1 MDEAEARIGTRLGNY
16 ALREIIGRGGMG
28 VVYYAEHIYIG
39 KPVAVKVLHKQ
50 YFDQPKAR
58 ERFLQEAQAASVID
72 HPNIVGVTDFGEA
85 PDGTVFLVMAHV
97 QGQALDR
104 VIRAEGRLPLF
115 RTLVILSQVTRA
127 LAAAHDKGIIH
138 HDLKPE
144 NIMLDV
150 RRGRR
155 ELIREVSDEHGTLE
169 LVESERDFDFVTV
182 LDFGAAKFF
191 GDTVGTGGTGV
202 VIGTPLYMAPET
214 ARVGI
219 ADARSDLYAV
229 GVTMFEM
236 LTGQVPFDGPDEVS
250 IMVRHV
256 RDPVPS
262 PREVCPAAE
271 ITQDAERVVMK
282 ALAKDPEARH
292 QSMLELHADLQRC
305 YGLIKF
311 RRSLHVL
318 PPGMTAAE
326 LRKPV
331 PLTNVKKKEKKGE
344 APLPASSARA
354 PVHATPGPL
363 LLTKRRSG
371 RHRTLPFTPAV
382 SESTPAPSG
391 PARPTAPGAPARPP
405 GKPPGGG

>member
-1 MDEAEARIGTRLGNY
+1 
-16 ALREIIGRGGMG
+16 
-28 VVYYAEHIYIG
+28 
-39 KPVAVKVLHKQ
+39 
-50 YFDQPKAR
+50 
-58 ERFLQEAQAASVID
+58 
-72 HPNIVGVTDFGEA
+72 
-85 PDGTVFLVMAHV
+85 
-97 QGQALDR
+97 
-104 VIRAEGRLPLF
+104 
-115 RTLVILSQVTRA
+115 
-127 LAAAHDKGIIH
+127 
-138 HDLKPE
+138 
-144 NIMLDV
+144 
-150 RRGRR
+150 
-155 ELIREVSDEHGTLE
+155 
-169 LVESERDFDFVTV
+169 VTV

-229 GVTMFEM
+229 GVIMFEM

-344 APLPASSARA
+344 APLPASSARP

-391 PARPTAPGAPARPP
+391 PARPPAPGAPARPP
-405 GKPPGGG
+405 GKPPGRG